1 VGIFFL
7 QKAYN
12 LELKKG
18 VFTMKEKHEERNML
32 SLSALRQMEVID
44 IFEGR
49 RLGFI
54 SDIIFDDDIKRIEYI
69 VIPPQSTVFSIFR
82 KKEEMIIKWEQI
94 KVIGIDIVLIDT
106 DDKKGNI
113 AEFTNS

>member
-1 VGIFFL
+1 
-7 QKAYN
+7 
-12 LELKKG
+12 
-18 VFTMKEKHEERNML
+18 MKEKREERNVLPL
-32 SLSALRQMEVID
+32 SDLRQMEVID

-69 VIPPQSTVFSIFR
+69 VIPPQSSVFSIFR
-82 KKEEMIIKWEQI
+82 KKEEIVIKWDQI

-106 DDKKGNI
+106 DDKRGNI
-113 AEFTNS
+113 AEFANS